1 MKRIVAFLMLIAITF
16 IAVCQVKDNIQTR
29 IPNYKE
35 NDTIKLDDL
44 LKIRN
49 IFLCDKNYPVVS
61 FVLVYTYSNY
71 DYMMVSN
78 SNNLT
83 EDMKNRLMKFKNMN
97 VKFLKIS
104 FKAITVRTPQ
114 NEEIKTRAL
123 KYNLKIK

>member
-1 MKRIVAFLMLIAITF
+1 MLIAITF